1 MDRKEFCDL
10 LVRSREEAGIGKNEM
25 CRRTGFTFVQLQ
37 LIEVKSNNFAMDK
50 ALHYLNN
57 LDMCLC
63 LEKGGEYQK
72 ILSIASISNWL
83 KNAREGKYSQR
94 ALALEIGCTY
104 STIANIE
111 RGSNKVTIDKF
122 LRLTDKLGYT
132 IKIESL

>member
-57 LDMCLC
+57 LNMCLC
-63 LEKGGEYQK
+63 LEKDGECQQL
-72 ILSIASISNWL
+72 LSITSISNWL
-83 KNAREGKYSQR
+83 KEARERKYSQR